1 MCYFLAMKKKGTVR
15 YPEFIGM
22 RLETELLQAL
32 EKAAEEEDRPVASI
46 VRIAVKDWIDAREKK
61 AARKKKPT

>member
-1 MCYFLAMKKKGTVR
+1 MKKRGTVR

-22 RLETELLQAL
+22 RLESELLQAL

-46 VRIAVKDWIDAREKK
+46 VRIAVKEWLESREKK
-61 AARKKKPT
+61 AQRKKTA